1 MSKNVVAGFAKH
13 SHSDQSSRLPVG
25 LA

>member
-1 MSKNVVAGFAKH
+1 VAGFAKH